1 MLRLHILLSK
11 ITTLPCLYNKPLIEP
26 IQNVHYKCLESLNL
40 NTHFLFS
47 PCPLYEQEEIVEQPV
62 DLTTLTQ
69 RMTSMAKN
77 FIIENVEKEQPFFLN
92 FAFNHVHFPQ
102 FSGIQFHNSSLG
114 GSYGDSVQEVDW
126 AVGEIIDILKN
137 TGYNLS
143 KNWLKL

>member
-1 MLRLHILLSK
+1 MAIRNTINQA
-11 ITTLPCLYNKPLIEP
+11 YNKPLIEP
-26 IQNVHYKCLESLNL
+26 IQNVKSLL

-114 GSYGDSVQEVDW
+114 GSYGDSVQEV
-126 AVGEIIDILKN
+126 GS
-137 TGYNLS
+137 T
-143 KNWLKL
+143 